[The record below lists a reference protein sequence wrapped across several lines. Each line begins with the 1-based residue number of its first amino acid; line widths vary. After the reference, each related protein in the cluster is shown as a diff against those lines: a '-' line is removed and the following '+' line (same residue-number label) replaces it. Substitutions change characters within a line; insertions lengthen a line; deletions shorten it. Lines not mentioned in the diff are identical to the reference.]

1 MPLIKWLDKY
11 SINIEEMDE
20 QHKKWVGFINWL
32 YEAKQAKKDID
43 FIFKLLDD
51 VIGYTETHFAQ
62 EEELMKQHGYAEY
75 GVHKAIHDSLI
86 REVMT
91 LRKDYG
97 PTSQNL
103 PTKVL
108 NLLNN
113 WLVDHIMNVDRKYG
127 VYLNSKGVS

>member
-1 MPLIKWLDKY
+1 
-11 SINIEEMDE
+11 MDE

-32 YEAKQAKKDID
+32 YEAKQSKKDID

-75 GVHKAIHDSLI
+75 EVHKAIHDSLI

-91 LRKDYG
+91 LRQDYG